1 MSNDKNRGFATG
13 AAIGAVVGV
22 VAGILFAPKSGK
34 ETRQD
39 IKDTGAKVA
48 EKLQTEAKN
57 LQLELS
63 QLIEQ
68 GESQARAAGKVA
80 SDKMKTLLD
89 QAVHTRDSLATLVTA
104 VKSGKADD
112 KDLNDAIKKANEA
125 KEALAAYL
133 KK

>member
-1 MSNDKNRGFATG
+1 MSSEKNRGFATG
-13 AAIGAVVGV
+13 AAIGAVAGV
-22 VAGILFAPKSGK
+22 LVGILFAPKSGK

-39 IKDTGAKVA
+39 IKDTGTKVA
-48 EKLQTEAKN
+48 EKLQAKARD

-68 GESQARAAGKVA
+68 GESQAKAAGKVA
-80 SDKMKTLLD
+80 SDKMKTLIE
-89 QAVHTRDSLATLVTA
+89 QAKHTRDSLATLVTA
-104 VKSGKADD
+104 VKNGEADD

-125 KEALAAYL
+125 KEALASYL